1 MRYLFSETEYRSI
14 FLSLEVI
21 FFKNE
26 IHYLKLSFID
36 RKRITRQR
44 QND

>member
-14 FLSLEVI
+14 FFS
-21 FFKNE
+21 KNE